1 MHSRNGETTDR
12 HSRPEP
18 KRARGSHGPTA
29 KFDLKLDHIVDEFG
43 GIGGLM
49 DLARHCQDVKVRKVV
64 TQWEGIAASQ
74 KMTASLDA
82 LCQEAGVTPGHFL
95 GQMMAYCWK
104 WNINAIN
111 LMTSQ
116 AMPGVIEKTIER
128 AMESDGYRERKML
141 LQEAVQSIE
150 LASTTDGM
158 YAEDAGA
165 DQHEGLLDFPRVE
178 DDNVVDAAFRDLR
191 DE

>member
-1 MHSRNGETTDR
+1 MGVIMHSRNGETTDGDCR
-12 HSRPEP
+12 RESKKPRDP
-18 KRARGSHGPTA
+18 SGPTA

-64 TQWEGIAASQ
+64 IQWEGIAASQ

-104 WNINAIN
+104 WNLYALK
-111 LMTSQ
+111 LMIT
-116 AMPGVIEKTIER
+116 PK
-128 AMESDGYRERKML
+128 AMEGGWRCQAKC
-141 LQEAVQSIE
+141 
-150 LASTTDGM
+150 
-158 YAEDAGA
+158 
-165 DQHEGLLDFPRVE
+165 F
-178 DDNVVDAAFRDLR
+178 
-191 DE
+191 